1 MLLLTPLGRRSP
13 LSLGPECGH
22 CPAGHGAIQSRW
34 ESPTGAPR
42 AGDRPGLQG
51 EPRWLPGTGSPGFER
66 EPKASSLHTSKGKP
80 PCSSPGSSFSAGNSQ
95 GCLGPRC
102 GLGWAGLGP
111 PTHIPSKPCWAAARL
126 PCPTQNLLRAPL
138 TSSWGTE
145 GEGRSSPAEGQGE
158 LLGKAPPLHRIP
170 KGHPNTVP
178 KSTRWEQSSQ
188 RALSQARR
196 GQRVAAP
203 VPARPCSALPLCQ
216 VHRGGFCVGGIL
228 FQTRFPLLTPPFR
241 PRASPAP
248 APLLPH
254 GLERFNHPCVGK
266 GGED

>member
-1 MLLLTPLGRRSP
+1 MATVLLATGPPLTPSSRA
-13 LSLGPECGH
+13 
-22 CPAGHGAIQSRW
+22 AGNR
-34 ESPTGAPR
+34 PR
-42 AGDRPGLQG
+42 GLHV
-51 EPRWLPGTGSPGFER
+51 PGTGRACRESRGGCQGPGASALRGSQRRLPCAHQRGNLRASPRAAPSQLETL
-66 EPKASSLHTSKGKP
+66 KAALA
-80 PCSSPGSSFSAGNSQ
+80 PGV
-95 GCLGPRC
+95 
-102 GLGWAGLGP
+102 GWAGLGP
-111 PTHIPSKPCWAAARL
+111 PTHIPSKPRWAAARL

-158 LLGKAPPLHRIP
+158 LLGKASPLHRIP

-178 KSTRWEQSSQ
+178 KNTRGEQSSQ

-196 GQRVAAP
+196 GQRAAAP

-216 VHRGGFCVGGIL
+216 VHRGGFCVEGIL

-241 PRASPAP
+241 PQASPAS
-248 APLLPH
+248 ALLLPH